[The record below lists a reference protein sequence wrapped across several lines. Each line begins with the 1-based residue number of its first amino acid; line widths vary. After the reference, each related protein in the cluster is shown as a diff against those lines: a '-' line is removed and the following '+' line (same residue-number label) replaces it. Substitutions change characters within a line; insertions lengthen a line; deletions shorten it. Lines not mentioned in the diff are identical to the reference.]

1 MADHIS
7 TQLKK
12 GVLDLCVLALLAK
25 GDSYAYDLARNL
37 AQAVDMG
44 EGTIYPLMRRL
55 QTDGLVETYQQESA
69 SGPSRKYYR
78 LTEAGLSSLNAQKQE
93 WQHFITSVN
102 SILGVTYE

>member
-1 MADHIS
+1 MPS
-7 TQLKK
+7 QLKK
-12 GVLDLCVLALLAK
+12 GVLELCVLALLAQ

-55 QTDGLVETYQQESA
+55 QTDGLVDSYQQESE

-78 LTEAGLSSLNAQKQE
+78 LTEAGLLSLTAQKQD
-93 WQHFITSVN
+93 WQRFTASVN
-102 SILGVTYE
+102 SILGVTHE

>member
-1 MADHIS
+1 MSDHIPI
-7 TQLKK
+7 QLKK

-55 QTDGLVETYQQESA
+55 QNDGLVESYQQESD

-78 LTEAGLSSLNAQKQE
+78 LTKAGRSSLKAQRQE
-93 WQHFITSVN
+93 WQHFIASVN
-102 SILGVTYE
+102 SILGVAHE